1 MTPEKDVMAPDE
13 QAASGPKL
21 PFDPVTIL
29 VGFVR
34 RWKLLVAILVV
45 SGILGALAAY
55 MLGSQT
61 FEAETI
67 VLYMIPEK
75 VNDPTNRTPPL
86 STQVQ
91 MVKINSNLDSVRAKL
106 KLDVPL
112 KALRETFEVRI
123 EKKTSLV
130 YITARWKTAKMA
142 AALANNL
149 RDVFVASQLDLR
161 RGETE
166 RELKEVEANFAG
178 INSDYK
184 QADQRLQNFITDNKI
199 IDLPKDIQIHVDQ
212 ISSME
217 TLLTNSQNEIDTLD
231 TQRQNLKDRI
241 EILKEKVAQE
251 KAATTA
257 GKSLA
262 DLNIRIERLRRAIHD
277 DKEYRKGNVQLTRDE
292 MAYSRAQELFEKGLI
307 AQQDFEKAKA
317 EFEAKEVEAVD
328 TEQIKEWKRQLKIL
342 EEEVIPKEEN
352 FKSPTQEMLQNLQN
366 KVLEMELQELSLKKK
381 VTFVSDQIVRLKSRL
396 ETLTNLQRQYSTL
409 SKEFSAKEAQKIAI
423 EQTLAK
429 LRKEFESTD
438 SGYVIVSNA
447 PVPLQSVK
455 SNKKIF
461 FGAIL
466 VLGTMIGYV
475 AVLASELMDTTIKS
489 GAELQA
495 KFSRPVFGVI
505 PKMKDS
511 NELWPTGSSFPSVEM
526 FRMIV
531 LNVRREVPKKN
542 PVIMVTSAERWEG
555 KTMVT
560 ANLGACM
567 GRQDERVLLMDAEIR
582 SVQSEVDLRYMI
594 SEKDKPLAGLGEW
607 LSFEALTPEEIV
619 WPTELPGVECI
630 PRVEAAVSPDLL
642 GSTRIKELFEALSQ
656 QFSIVL
662 IDAPTVST
670 YVDAELLAQWCDA
683 VIFVVRSRMCPAST
697 LKKSIERVKSTGT
710 PIAGFILND
719 VDQLYLKL
727 T

>member
-1 MTPEKDVMAPDE
+1 MVAQSEE
-13 QAASGPKL
+13 QVSSGPKL
-21 PFDPVTIL
+21 PFDPITTL

-34 RWKLLVAILVV
+34 RWKLLVGILLV
-45 SGILGALAAY
+45 SAILGAAAAV

-67 VLYMIPEK
+67 VLYMMPERT
-75 VNDPTNRTPPL
+75 NDPTNRVPPL

-91 MVKINSNLDSVRAKL
+91 MVKINSNLDAVRDKL
-106 KLDVPL
+106 KLDTSL
-112 KALRETFEVRI
+112 KALRDSFEVRI
-123 EKKTSLV
+123 EKKTALV
-130 YITARWKTAKMA
+130 YISARWKTPKTA
-142 AALANNL
+142 ANLANTL
-149 RDVFVASQLDLR
+149 RDVFVASQLELR

-166 RELKEVEANFAG
+166 RELKEVESNFASA
-178 INSDYK
+178 IKDFK
-184 QADQRLQNFITDNKI
+184 QADEKIQNFITDNKI

-212 ISSME
+212 ISAME
-217 TLLTNSQNEIDTLD
+217 TQLTNSLNELDTLES
-231 TQRQNLKDRI
+231 QKQNIKDRI
-241 EILKEKVAQE
+241 ETLKERVVQE
-251 KAATTA
+251 KAASAATK
-257 GKSLA
+257 GLG
-262 DLNIRIERLRRAIHD
+262 DLNIRIERLRRAIYD
-277 DKEYRKGNVQLTRDE
+277 DKEIRKGRVELTRDE
-292 MAYSRAQELFEKGLI
+292 SNYARARELLEKGLI
-307 AQQDFEKAKA
+307 AQQEFEKAKA
-317 EFEAKEVEAVD
+317 EFEAKEVQAVD
-328 TEQIKEWKRQLKIL
+328 TDQIKEWRRQLKTL

-352 FKSPTQEMLQNLQN
+352 FKSPSQEMLQNLQT
-366 KVLEMELQELSLKKK
+366 KILDMELQEVSLKKK
-381 VTFVSDQIVRLKSRL
+381 SSFLSDQIVRLKSKL
-396 ETLTNLQRQYSTL
+396 ETLTNLQRQYNTL
-409 SKEFSAKEAQKIAI
+409 SKEFAAKEAQKIAI
-423 EQTLAK
+423 EQQMSK
-429 LRKEFESTD
+429 LKKEYDSHD
-438 SGYVIVSNA
+438 SGYVVVSNA

-455 SNKKIF
+455 SNKKII

-466 VLGTMIGYV
+466 VLGTMVGYA

-495 KFSRPVFGVI
+495 KFSRPVLGVI
-505 PKMKDS
+505 PNIKDS
-511 NELWPTGSSFPSVEM
+511 SELWPSGSNFPSIEM

-582 SVQSEVDLRYMI
+582 SVQSERDLRYII

-607 LSFEALTPEEIV
+607 LSFEALSTDEIV

-630 PRVEAAVSPDLL
+630 PRLEAAVSPDLL
-642 GSTRIKELFEALSQ
+642 GSGRMKELVETLSE
-656 QFSIVL
+656 QFSIIL

-683 VIFVVRSRMCPAST
+683 IIFVVRSRMCPSST